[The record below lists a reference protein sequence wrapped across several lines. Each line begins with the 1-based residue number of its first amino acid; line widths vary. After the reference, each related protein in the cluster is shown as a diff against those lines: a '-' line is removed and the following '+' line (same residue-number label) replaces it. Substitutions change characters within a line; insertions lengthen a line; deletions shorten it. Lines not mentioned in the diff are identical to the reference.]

1 LRITVLGRS
10 PSWQDAEVGRLV
22 ITHFSDEMDELW
34 ARREAE
40 RTFAGPVSVAREGSV
55 YDV

>member
-1 LRITVLGRS
+1 
-10 PSWQDAEVGRLV
+10 V

-40 RTFAGPVSVAREGSV
+40 RTFGGPVSVAREGAV
-55 YDV
+55 YEV